1 MSHPP
6 CVPPTFPANF
16 DRAQHDADA
25 DKFYYGVIVGR
36 VPGIYLDWEDASAQ
50 THKCRNQKWERFS
63 TYAEV
68 LAFWNHWCIKVHEHE
83 GNMFKVKGIAK
94 IFDNYDEALAAAAA
108 QFITTI

>member
-1 MSHPP
+1 MSHPH

-68 LAFWNHWCIKVHEHE
+68 HEHE